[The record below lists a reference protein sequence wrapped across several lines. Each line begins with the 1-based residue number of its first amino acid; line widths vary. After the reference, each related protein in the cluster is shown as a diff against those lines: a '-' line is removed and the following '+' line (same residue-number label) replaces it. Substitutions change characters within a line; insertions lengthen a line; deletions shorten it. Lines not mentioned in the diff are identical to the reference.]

1 MKRYNVVLILCILL
15 FFCSCG
21 EKNEDIQG
29 NNGTLSIFIEDYEL
43 QIPCD
48 WMIKSVYSYQKAD
61 QPVLQVLI
69 QSTRDH
75 IAVRPVLPQQLQQHI
90 AAEQPV
96 GYLIERAGAGQRH
109 VGLPPESRK
118 EGIVLLPAQQQEG
131 PARPLPGGV
140 KDGGQIEF
148 PVDDPGPAQHRAVD
162 LGQRVRL
169 NRAPLAGEH
178 GVVDPVGQL
187 SDVRAAGGQP
197 VGQQGGGGEDYVGV
211 VGQGAL
217 PQWGQLLPIPVA
229 VVDKPVI
236 VQVVQ
241 QVDLLWTGGPQQG

>member
-1 MKRYNVVLILCILL
+1 M
-15 FFCSCG
+15 
-21 EKNEDIQG
+21 
-29 NNGTLSIFIEDYEL
+29 
-43 QIPCD
+43 
-48 WMIKSVYSYQKAD
+48 
-61 QPVLQVLI
+61 
-69 QSTRDH
+69 
-75 IAVRPVLPQQLQQHI
+75 
-90 AAEQPV
+90 
-96 GYLIERAGAGQRH
+96 
-109 VGLPPESRK
+109 
-118 EGIVLLPAQQQEG
+118 
-131 PARPLPGGV
+131 
-140 KDGGQIEF
+140 
-148 PVDDPGPAQHRAVD
+148 DDPGPAQHRAVD

-211 VGQGAL
+211 VGQGTL

-236 VQVVQ
+236 FQVVQ